1 MNIKKLKA
9 KCVEKGYTAGQLA
22 KKIKI
27 GRTAMSYKIN
37 QHKPHDTR
45 RTLGTKLYESGMKN
59 EEKKKKPTFT
69 NLL

>member
-37 QHKPHDTR
+37 QHKPHDTYF
-45 RTLGTKLYESGMKN
+45 GNKII
-59 EEKKKKPTFT
+59 
-69 NLL
+69 

>member
-37 QHKPHDTR
+37 QHKPHDTYF
-45 RTLGTKLYESGMKN
+45 GNKIIWEWNEKWG
-59 EEKKKKPTFT
+59 EEKET
-69 NLL
+69 NFH